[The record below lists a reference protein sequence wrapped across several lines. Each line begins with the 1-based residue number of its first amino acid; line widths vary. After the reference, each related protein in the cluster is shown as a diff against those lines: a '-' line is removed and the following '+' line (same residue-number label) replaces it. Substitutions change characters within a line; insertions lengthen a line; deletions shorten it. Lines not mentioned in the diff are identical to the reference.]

1 MAAIWQQKE
10 AYWQHRRHPKVD
22 QRQFPNIYGQNP
34 SASVD
39 QDLLLKKVL
48 EGVKQLQES
57 MKLTVENTL
66 QLGCNLDNILM
77 IVQELEEE
85 EAKKEQIMLEE
96 MDAGIVVVS
105 IKEEIQV
112 KEQIFIEVEKV
123 IYTSNGN
130 TENDTHQPFDE
141 IPQPSQM
148 ELSIS
153 ESNGVDIVCVP
164 KEAQEALQKKWQAME
179 ESEIVPKKVK
189 SKEIVC
195 NPEKEREPILGILS
209 DRERNYCDEEKVFDK
224 NLKRK
229 LDDGVFFQWCFD
241 PGKNP
246 FTLEENLSNLVSK
259 TIKYMKVEK
268 LQLASENA
276 ENKAQEVIVMLPVL
290 ICLPLGQVQ
299 TDAVLVE
306 VMCML
311 GSNNVLGEIYEGL
324 ENMFDEMPKRKFKLV
339 NIFVL
344 ASKHMKLH
352 LQNYFVVL
360 KH

>member
-1 MAAIWQQKE
+1 
-10 AYWQHRRHPKVD
+10 
-22 QRQFPNIYGQNP
+22 
-34 SASVD
+34 
-39 QDLLLKKVL
+39 
-48 EGVKQLQES
+48 
-57 MKLTVENTL
+57 
-66 QLGCNLDNILM
+66 
-77 IVQELEEE
+77 
-85 EAKKEQIMLEE
+85 
-96 MDAGIVVVS
+96 
-105 IKEEIQV
+105 
-112 KEQIFIEVEKV
+112 
-123 IYTSNGN
+123 
-130 TENDTHQPFDE
+130 
-141 IPQPSQM
+141 M

-179 ESEIVPKKVK
+179 ESEIVPKEVK

-195 NPEKEREPILGILS
+195 KPEKEREPILGILS

-229 LDDGVFFQWCFD
+229 
-241 PGKNP
+241 
-246 FTLEENLSNLVSK
+246 

-268 LQLASENA
+268 LQLAYENA

-311 GSNNVLGEIYEGL
+311 GSNDVIGEICEGQ

-344 ASKHMKLH
+344 ASIAHEAASSKIFCCLEAPMALEVPLWQPPWVPRTGTKACCT
-352 LQNYFVVL
+352 L
-360 KH
+360 KAW